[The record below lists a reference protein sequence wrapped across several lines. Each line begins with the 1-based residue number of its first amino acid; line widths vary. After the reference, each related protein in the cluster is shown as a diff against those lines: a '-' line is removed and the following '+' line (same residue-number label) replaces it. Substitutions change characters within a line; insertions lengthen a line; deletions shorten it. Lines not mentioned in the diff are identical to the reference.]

1 MNITDYLKETPAK
14 MKEIIALSSELFSTV
29 KKEEINRIIITG
41 SGTSYHSG
49 AQVQQKMRE
58 LTGLSVEAY
67 YPFQIT
73 EELLTKDTKNT
84 LFIGISQGGSS
95 YSTYNSM
102 KLAKESGCIIA
113 SMAGTDNALI
123 DEIADYVLTVQCG
136 EEKSGAKTKGFYCTK
151 LNLLLLA
158 LYIGEENGKLSS
170 EETKQVIEILN
181 KTSDVFIDI
190 YYSAEEW
197 VQKNSE
203 KLKNAKEIRIVGTD
217 ELYGDTL
224 ESALKLLETMRVPVT
239 GYEFEEFIH
248 GIYNAINEDSTII
261 FLHTGEEPRVN
272 KLISVLSDWTD
283 NIYIIG
289 SKVEGFE
296 DKNLVI
302 ENGDNY
308 LYHSFVYPIA
318 VQLICAIVPALK
330 GINPSTPKDPKFH
343 MKLESKKLSG
353 KI

>member
-14 MKEIIALSSELFSTV
+14 LKGIIALSNELFSTV
-29 KKEEINRIIITG
+29 KKVEINRIIITG

-58 LTGLSVEAY
+58 LTGLFVEAY

-73 EELLTKDTKNT
+73 KELLTKDAKTT

-95 YSTYNSM
+95 YSTYNAM
-102 KLAKESGCIIA
+102 KLAKELGCTVA
-113 SMAGTDNALI
+113 SMAGTENALI
-123 DEIADYVLTVQCG
+123 DEVADYVLTVQCG
-136 EEKSGAKTKGFYCTK
+136 EEKAGAKTKGYYSTK

-158 LYIGEENGKLSS
+158 LYIGEENGSLST
-170 EETKQVIEILN
+170 EESNALVETLKN
-181 KTSDVFIDI
+181 TSDAFLDV
-190 YYSAEEW
+190 YYSAEAW
-197 VQKNSE
+197 VKSNSE
-203 KLKNAKEIRIVGTD
+203 TLKNAKEIRIVGTS

-248 GIYNAINEDSTII
+248 GIYNAVNEDSTII

-272 KLISVLSDWTD
+272 KLISVLSEWTE

-289 SKVEGFE
+289 SKVEGFDE
-296 DKNLVI
+296 KNFVI
-302 ENGDNY
+302 ESGDDS
-308 LYHSFVYPIA
+308 LYNSFVYPIA
-318 VQLICAIVPALK
+318 IQLICAMVPTLK

-343 MKLESKKLSG
+343 MKLESKKLN
-353 KI
+353 K

>member
-1 MNITDYLKETPAK
+1 M
-14 MKEIIALSSELFSTV
+14 
-29 KKEEINRIIITG
+29 
-41 SGTSYHSG
+41 
-49 AQVQQKMRE
+49 
-58 LTGLSVEAY
+58 
-67 YPFQIT
+67 
-73 EELLTKDTKNT
+73 
-84 LFIGISQGGSS
+84 
-95 YSTYNSM
+95 
-102 KLAKESGCIIA
+102 
-113 SMAGTDNALI
+113 
-123 DEIADYVLTVQCG
+123 
-136 EEKSGAKTKGFYCTK
+136 
-151 LNLLLLA
+151 
-158 LYIGEENGKLSS
+158 
-170 EETKQVIEILN
+170 IEILN
-181 KTSDVFIDI
+181 KTSDAFIDI

-272 KLISVLSDWTD
+272 KLINVLSDWTD

-330 GINPSTPKDPKFH
+330 GINPSIPKDPKFH

>member
-1 MNITDYLKETPAK
+1 MNIKDYLKETPAK
-14 MKEIIALSSELFSTV
+14 MKGIIDLSNELFSTI
-29 KKEEINRIIITG
+29 KKVEINRIIITG

-73 EELLTKDTKNT
+73 KEVLTKDAEYT

-95 YSTYNSM
+95 YSTYNAM
-102 KLAKESGCIIA
+102 KLANELGCTVA
-113 SMAGTDNALI
+113 SMAGTENALI
-123 DEIADYVLTVQCG
+123 DEVADFILTVQCG
-136 EEKSGAKTKGFYCTK
+136 EEKAGAKTKGYYCTK

-158 LYIGEENGKLSS
+158 LYIGEEKGTIST
-170 EETKQVIEILN
+170 EETMQIIETLKN
-181 KTSDVFIDI
+181 TSDAFLDV

-197 VQKNSE
+197 VERNSE
-203 KLKNAKEIRIVGTD
+203 KLKNAKDIRIVGTN

-248 GIYNAINEDSTII
+248 GIYNAVNEDSTIV

-296 DKNLVI
+296 EKNFVI

-318 VQLICAIVPALK
+318 LQLICAMIPTLK
-330 GINPSTPKDPKFH
+330 GINPSTPKDPTFH
-343 MKLESKKLSG
+343 MKLESKKLN
-353 KI
+353 K